1 MLTVK
6 FDLSG
11 RLVVLIDFEASSSRY
26 ETLSAANSTGFSD
39 EGAGY
44 GRIRGLNFSVLW
56 GFGALRTL
64 RLRLPKESCS
74 LYTPVK
80 GR

>member
-26 ETLSAANSTGFSD
+26 ETLSAANSTGFTD

-44 GRIRGLNFSVLW
+44 GRIRGSTFPC
-56 GFGALRTL
+56 FGALGL
-64 RLRLPKESCS
+64 
-74 LYTPVK
+74 
-80 GR
+80 